1 MENNIGTLLTAAVG
15 ATAVEVAGA
24 VNMPTPDEIQGV
36 GQLAIQVIIALIT
49 IWKLVK
55 KPKKDDKV

>member
-1 MENNIGTLLTAAVG
+1 MDNNIGTILTAAVG

-24 VNMPTPDEIQGV
+24 VSMPTPDEIQGV